1 MPLTARRAALLSAVL
16 CLAASAAWAEN
27 APGVT
32 DIEIRIGQTQPYS
45 GPAAIFG
52 AVGKAE
58 AAYFKMIGDQGGV
71 NGRKIVLVS
80 RDDMYD
86 AAKTV
91 ALTKQLVEV
100 DKVAAIFSI
109 QGANSNLEIR
119 DYLNRAGVP
128 QLFTITG
135 ADVAGDFRHYPWT
148 IGGAPLYRIEAQIY
162 GRRITIDHPDAKVAV
177 LYRNDDFGKSYITGL
192 RQVFGDGFDKR
203 VVKVASYE
211 EGDTSIAA
219 QLKTLKDS
227 GADVLITAATAKH
240 AIQAIAGVYDLG
252 WHPTN
257 FITFTAQSIP
267 AVLQPAGLEK
277 AKGLISATSYM
288 DPGDPRWTEDGSLK
302 PYNEFVAKYLP
313 GENAANAYVLTG
325 YIEAQAMVEVLKQCG
340 DDLSRGNIMRQ
351 AANLKNFHPIG
362 LLPGI
367 SFFTSPRQYHPI
379 VEAALERFNGQ
390 KWELFGDVMA
400 GQ

>member
-1 MPLTARRAALLSAVL
+1 MPRTIRAALLSAAL
-16 CLAASAAWAEN
+16 CLAAVVAEAEN

-32 DIEIRIGQTQPYS
+32 AGEIRIGQTQPYT
-45 GPAAIFG
+45 GGAAILG
-52 AVGKAE
+52 AIGKAE
-58 AAYFKMIGDQGGV
+58 AAYFKMIDDQGGV

-80 RDDMYD
+80 LDDMYD
-86 AAKTV
+86 PAKTV
-91 ALTKQLVEV
+91 VLTKQLVET

-109 QGANSNLEIR
+109 QGASSNLAIR
-119 DYLNRAGVP
+119 DYLNQHGVP
-128 QLFTITG
+128 QLFTVTG
-135 ADVAGDFRHYPWT
+135 ADIVDFRKYPWT

-162 GRRITIDHPDAKVAV
+162 ARKISIDTPNAKVAV
-177 LYRNDDFGKSYITGL
+177 LYRNDDFGKSYLTGL
-192 RQVFGDGFDKR
+192 REVFGEDFDKR
-203 VVKVASYE
+203 VVKTASYE
-211 EGDTSIAA
+211 ETDTTIAP
-219 QLKTLKDS
+219 QLSALKAS

-240 AIQAIAGVYDLG
+240 ATQAIAGVYDLG
-252 WHPTN
+252 WHPTH
-257 FITFTAQSIP
+257 FITFVSQSIP
-267 AVLQPAGLEK
+267 TVLAPAGLEK

-302 PYNEFVAKYLP
+302 PYNDFVAKYLP
-313 GENAANAYVLTG
+313 GENPANAYFLTG
-325 YIEAQAMVEVLKQCG
+325 FIEAQAMVTVLTQCG

-351 AANLKNFHPIG
+351 AANLRNFHPVG

-367 SFFTSPRQYHPI
+367 AFFTTPRQYHPI

>member
-109 QGANSNLEIR
+109 
-119 DYLNRAGVP
+119 
-128 QLFTITG
+128 
-135 ADVAGDFRHYPWT
+135 
-148 IGGAPLYRIEAQIY
+148 
-162 GRRITIDHPDAKVAV
+162 
-177 LYRNDDFGKSYITGL
+177 
-192 RQVFGDGFDKR
+192 
-203 VVKVASYE
+203 
-211 EGDTSIAA
+211 
-219 QLKTLKDS
+219 
-227 GADVLITAATAKH
+227 
-240 AIQAIAGVYDLG
+240 
-252 WHPTN
+252 
-257 FITFTAQSIP
+257 
-267 AVLQPAGLEK
+267 
-277 AKGLISATSYM
+277 
-288 DPGDPRWTEDGSLK
+288 
-302 PYNEFVAKYLP
+302 
-313 GENAANAYVLTG
+313 
-325 YIEAQAMVEVLKQCG
+325 
-340 DDLSRGNIMRQ
+340 
-351 AANLKNFHPIG
+351 
-362 LLPGI
+362 
-367 SFFTSPRQYHPI
+367 
-379 VEAALERFNGQ
+379 
-390 KWELFGDVMA
+390 
-400 GQ
+400 

>member
-1 MPLTARRAALLSAVL
+1 MSRNIRAALLSVAAL

-32 DIEIRIGQTQPYS
+32 AGEIRIGQTQPVS

-71 NGRKIVLVS
+71 NGHKIVLIT

-86 AAKTV
+86 PAKTV
-91 ALTKQLVEV
+91 EATKQLIES

-109 QGANSNLEIR
+109 QGTANNLAIQ
-119 DYLNRAGVP
+119 DYLNQAGVP
-128 QLFTITG
+128 QLFTVTG
-135 ADVAGDFRHYPWT
+135 ADIVNARRYPWT
-148 IGGAPLYRIEAQIY
+148 IGGTPLYRIEAQIY
-162 GRRITIDHPDAKVAV
+162 GRRILIDIPNAKVAV
-177 LYRNDDFGKSYITGL
+177 LYRNDGFGKSYLIGL
-192 RQVFGDGFDKR
+192 HQVFGDSFDKR
-203 VVKVASYE
+203 VVKTASYE
-211 EGDTSIAA
+211 EGDASIAA
-219 QLKTLKDS
+219 QLKMLHDS
-227 GADVLITAATAKH
+227 GADVLITAATATH
-240 AIQAIAGVYDLG
+240 AIQAISGVADLG
-252 WHPTN
+252 WHPTH
-257 FITFTAQSIP
+257 FITFTASSVP
-267 AVLQPAGLEK
+267 SVLQPAGLDK
-277 AKGLISATSYM
+277 AKGLITATSYA

-313 GENAANAYVLTG
+313 GENPANAYFLTG
-325 YIEAQAMVEVLKQCG
+325 YILAAAMTETLKQCG
-340 DDLSRGNIMRQ
+340 DDLSRVNIMRQ
-351 AANLKNFHPIG
+351 AANLKNFHPVG
-362 LLPGI
+362 LLPGV
-367 SFFTSPRQYHPI
+367 SFFTSKTQYHPI